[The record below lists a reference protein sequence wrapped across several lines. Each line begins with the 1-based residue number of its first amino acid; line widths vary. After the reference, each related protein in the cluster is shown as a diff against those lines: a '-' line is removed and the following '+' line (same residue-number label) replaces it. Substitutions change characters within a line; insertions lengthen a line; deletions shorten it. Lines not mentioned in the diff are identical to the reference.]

1 MARILVADDAMFM
14 RETIKKALLA
24 GKHEVVGEADNGRTA
39 VQQFK
44 RTNPDLVLM
53 DITMPQQDGLSAM
66 TEILQG
72 SPEARIVIC
81 SALGQEE
88 KVMEAMAAGARD
100 YVTKP
105 FNADQ
110 LLAAVARALE

>member
-1 MARILVADDAMFM
+1 MFM

-24 GKHEVVGEADNGRTA
+24 GKHEVVGEADTGRAA
-39 VQQFK
+39 VMQFK
-44 RTNPDLVLM
+44 RLNPDLVLM

-66 TEILQG
+66 AEILQG
-72 SPEARIVIC
+72 KPDARVVIC

-105 FNADQ
+105 FTPDQ